1 MLIGFS
7 TGADLIL
14 CMRNNRTYLSKTDS
28 KNIHCRKCSMYIH
41 SHITVWLLKI
51 CLKNIRFS
59 NYRSA
64 RISLVFKHFSVFE
77 VYSEY
82 TLTSC
87 GYCSAT
93 IIVNSPS
100 LIVIKG
106 SLERLISFSL
116 VRNAIYF

>member
-51 CLKNIRFS
+51 CFKILDFLTIDLQGFLLCLNIFQCLKFIQS
-59 NYRSA
+59 
-64 RISLVFKHFSVFE
+64 
-77 VYSEY
+77 
-82 TLTSC
+82 TL
-87 GYCSAT
+87 
-93 IIVNSPS
+93 
-100 LIVIKG
+100 
-106 SLERLISFSL
+106 
-116 VRNAIYF
+116 